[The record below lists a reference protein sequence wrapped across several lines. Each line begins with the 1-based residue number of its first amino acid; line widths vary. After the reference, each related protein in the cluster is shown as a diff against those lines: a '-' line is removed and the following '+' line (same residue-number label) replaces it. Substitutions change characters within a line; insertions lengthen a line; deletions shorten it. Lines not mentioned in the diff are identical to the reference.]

1 MNMWHILLFVLFT
14 GEIFDSSTVCGFL
27 LRAGHQHF
35 STKMGTLQIPAL
47 QVTVLNLFSRFVKN
61 TCEGIHFY

>member
-27 LRAGHQHF
+27 LQAGHQQFFYKNGH
-35 STKMGTLQIPAL
+35 SA
-47 QVTVLNLFSRFVKN
+47 N
-61 TCEGIHFY
+61 TCTAGNCSEFVLKICEKHL